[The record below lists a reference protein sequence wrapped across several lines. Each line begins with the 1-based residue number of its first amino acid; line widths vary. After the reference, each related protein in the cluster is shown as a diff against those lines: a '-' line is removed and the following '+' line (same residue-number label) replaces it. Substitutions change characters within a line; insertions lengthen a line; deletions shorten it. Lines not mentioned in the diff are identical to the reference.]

1 MIKDDLNENFEKYNN
16 LIDYLR
22 KFLKEFEESNKT
34 KEKEKEVN
42 KKIIKRKETRIYQLV
57 NNHELYKFYQLSNF
71 FRGKLTL
78 LDEKQAFDENDSFQK
93 IMDLF
98 LEESDTITNISNNR
112 DISGGP
118 NKYLL
123 TQLFTA
129 FSLLTRKIYLN
140 GDKIESGGPEEKG
153 REFIKHLNSVKFNK
167 NSKITNQMLELFNH
181 NILRI
186 EDIYQDNDNEEKNYN
201 KENDKKINL
210 DKYEKKEIIEA
221 YEIKKKVPYEQK
233 VAMDPFNT
241 FEVNNENVILN
252 NDNKEEAVQQ
262 VDSISYEK
270 HFDNIDL
277 DNENYKKE
285 KSTNMRK
292 ILELDD
298 EKLKNISIGEFQ
310 ELISEVY
317 ENGTLL
323 NKDIEDKITGG
334 QGKLFT
340 NESSVNKKFSFSKI
354 SDSNEIEMSN
364 IGEKIIDDEEIMDD
378 ANMLDFEQE
387 EIKNDENKNSFF
399 EKGEDFPKDLFQHN
413 SDEDEKSI
421 NKQMETISHNENLDF
436 SKSQKSKKSSFFN

>member
-1 MIKDDLNENFEKYNN
+1 M
-16 LIDYLR
+16 
-22 KFLKEFEESNKT
+22 
-34 KEKEKEVN
+34 
-42 KKIIKRKETRIYQLV
+42 
-57 NNHELYKFYQLSNF
+57 
-71 FRGKLTL
+71 
-78 LDEKQAFDENDSFQK
+78 
-93 IMDLF
+93 
-98 LEESDTITNISNNR
+98 
-112 DISGGP
+112 
-118 NKYLL
+118 
-123 TQLFTA
+123 
-129 FSLLTRKIYLN
+129 
-140 GDKIESGGPEEKG
+140 
-153 REFIKHLNSVKFNK
+153 
-167 NSKITNQMLELFNH
+167 
-181 NILRI
+181 
-186 EDIYQDNDNEEKNYN
+186 
-201 KENDKKINL
+201 